1 MTKKAQFIIPNVFIK
16 EAFGAGITRG
26 GLMQVGQLLTRA
38 NKGPVTASLTRALQ
52 SGVRRGNPVD
62 PSTVRTL
69 FKDLRAAGAT
79 RGSVSRNELAAKL
92 RALRA
97 GKTTPKTSAPP
108 KPNTASVDE
117 SASFRYP
124 LSQRTA
130 ANTAPQMRQAKGRVA
145 NPTNE
150 ANPQVSGSS
159 PAPSKTTA
167 ADFNDLPSE
176 MTYKPGLINRAL
188 SSTAGRVALPIATG
202 AAGYGF
208 GNSSGYDE
216 GFGQGSLSAQQMAAI
231 QAMQAQ
237 QQARQMYDNQGFLD
251 RLMGNN
257 PF

>member
-38 NKGPVTASLTRALQ
+38 NKGPATASLHRALQ
-52 SGVRRGNPVD
+52 SGVRRGNPIEEVAVK
-62 PSTVRTL
+62 PL
-69 FKDLRAAGAT
+69 FKELRAAGTT

-92 RALRA
+92 RAVRA

-108 KPNTASVDE
+108 PLPKTSTPPPLPNTASVEE
-117 SASFRYP
+117 SALFRYP

-130 ANTAPQMRQAKGRVA
+130 ANTAPQMRQA
-145 NPTNE
+145 
-150 ANPQVSGSS
+150 
-159 PAPSKTTA
+159 
-167 ADFNDLPSE
+167 DYLPSE
-176 MTYKPGLINRAL
+176 MAYKPGLLNRANRAL
-188 SSTAGRVALPIATG
+188 SSTTGRVALPIATG
-202 AAGYGF
+202 AVGYGF